1 MPHDIALLGAGK
13 IGTMVA
19 QFLTSTGDYSVR
31 VGDAHEA
38 SAKTLAARHGAVGQR
53 VDFMSAKELAEFLKG
68 AWAVV
73 SCAPFACN
81 PTIAQA
87 ARDAGCHYLDLT
99 EDVAVTK
106 KVMALSEGARTAFVP
121 QCGLA
126 PGFITIVAH
135 SLLREFDS
143 VDTVRMRVGALPRT
157 PSNVLQ
163 YNLTWSTDGLV
174 NEYCNPCEAV
184 MNGEVCLVP
193 PLEQVERL
201 HIDGCEYEAFNTSG
215 GLGTLADSLRGTVR
229 NLNYKTIRFPG
240 HAEQMRFLL
249 NDLRYIEHRE
259 DLKAV
264 LERAVPGTDDDQVVI
279 FVSVTGQRGGRFM
292 DRTWARTVLS
302 ARLDGHHRT
311 AIQITTAA
319 GICAVVDMLK
329 DGTVPTSGF
338 IRQEQIGLDAF
349 LANRFGRHYA

>member
-1 MPHDIALLGAGK
+1 MQLSQGA
-13 IGTMVA
+13 
-19 QFLTSTGDYSVR
+19 S
-31 VGDAHEA
+31 
-38 SAKTLAARHGAVGQR
+38 
-53 VDFMSAKELAEFLKG
+53 
-68 AWAVV
+68 
-73 SCAPFACN
+73 
-81 PTIAQA
+81 
-87 ARDAGCHYLDLT
+87 
-99 EDVAVTK
+99 
-106 KVMALSEGARTAFVP
+106 TAFIP

-135 SLLREFDS
+135 SLLRELDT

-174 NEYCNPCEAV
+174 NEYCNPCEALV
-184 MNGEVCLVP
+184 DGQMCLVP

-229 NLNYKTIRFPG
+229 NLNYKTIRFTG

-249 NDLRYIEHRE
+249 NDLRFIEHRDE
-259 DLKAV
+259 LKAV

-279 FVSVTGQRGGRFM
+279 FVSATGQRGGRFM

-302 ARLDGHHRT
+302 REIGGRHWT
-311 AIQITTAA
+311 AIQVTTAA

-329 DGTVPTSGF
+329 EGTVPVKGF
-338 IRQEQIGLDAF
+338 VRQEQITLDAF